1 MSIADT
7 VRTKGLVVVVDT
19 VRKQLRIFSKL
30 THYCRLLTTIIF
42 DPVLTINFLTLC
54 TQVIRRRIIEK
65 GLRVDGR
72 QLDEVRPLYCESGTY
87 PILHGS
93 SLFSRDET
101 QVLNY
106 FVC

>member
-1 MSIADT
+1 M
-7 VRTKGLVVVVDT
+7 L
-19 VRKQLRIFSKL
+19 SKL
-30 THYCRLLTTIIF
+30 THYSQLLTTIMV
-42 DPVLTINFLTLC
+42 DPALNVNFLTLC

-72 QLDEVRPLYCESGTY
+72 QLDEVRPLYCESSTY
-87 PILHGS
+87 PSLHGS

-101 QVLNY
+101 QVLYY